1 MSPDSYPDRKYKA
14 RVREIAPEANRQ
26 KATIQVKVAIES
38 PDKYLRPETNAKVNF
53 LEESKPSAGEDR
65 ILIPKSAVADSQGA
79 SSVYLIK
86 DGRAARQSIKTSKE
100 LGGQIEVVS
109 GLVGGEQL
117 IVRGLEGITD
127 GERVTVKH
135 N

>member
-53 LEESKPSAGEDR
+53 LEESKP
-65 ILIPKSAVADSQGA
+65 
-79 SSVYLIK
+79 
-86 DGRAARQSIKTSKE
+86 
-100 LGGQIEVVS
+100 VVS
-109 GLVGGEQL
+109 
-117 IVRGLEGITD
+117 
-127 GERVTVKH
+127 
-135 N
+135 